1 MNPKKIA
8 ERLLIFTLMFC
19 MILGNAFLLSP
30 HAEALGERTVSAP
43 SSMEEVRALPDAT
56 ATTVDTDMG
65 VNKTE
70 ESSTLPSNESSLDTA
85 SSEIDATGLI
95 FNSLLVREAESG
107 NLVADLLKGEIPTL
121 KVDVTYALDVDY
133 TVPSAL
139 QFENTY
145 FTVNFGDGLYVK
157 TLPGAT
163 FTEGAIENTGFEKL
177 VKAPTGN
184 GTAPY
189 GYATLEPSKNKNG
202 DVTYKTKGTL
212 TNVSS
217 KGEICF
223 AIDEAYLNQDT
234 NQILSDILKVS
245 LSTDT
250 KKDVDAHTFDVK
262 SEQAFTYTFYVNQ
275 ATEVLSKG
283 GTTSTLNAVN
293 VGNKS
298 LTEENSK
305 TTVEIVY
312 PNDLEFISLEENRLY
327 NKEGKVLSTSDDG
340 TNKTSLVE
348 WDEAGSYSGG
358 LSFIPHIK
366 VPQNSGRANG
376 SSFNIIL
383 KNFKKT
389 IYKDTP
395 NADRTS
401 LNGQA
406 VMRVTII
413 DGNTPEKITTHA
425 LVDSAPNWALKKY
438 DTYNVRLG
446 ALLIKNELPTATK
459 AKTLELTIDEGNTA
473 IIRGVTIPYHKD
485 IQYGKIY
492 WTSADGRQGEADA
505 DILKKS
511 NVAGLITNTALGLGI
526 NDSIKSI
533 KVELGALPPL
543 YDGIKPMQDLLD
555 TWNAN
560 NKYVYDE
567 YYGWSYICCGVYG
580 SWKQKT
586 KEDVISYAKL
596 YTSGTEAGVE
606 NTHKMVGKSAAP
618 EILNG
623 KGTIDKTQVMGGDSF
638 KISGVIDDANWDWN
652 PLQEPILYMIMPEGF
667 IYKDLVLTEGTLSSP
682 EYVGEFEKDGVKL
695 KAWKYMVDI
704 GQETRG
710 QYQPDFSIKS
720 MKVSFKVET
729 DKKAKTGTY
738 HINDFFGFTTK
749 DFAEIGAVIKAEKW
763 DRSNWNT
770 QKYTAT
776 FGDAIN
782 SGKDMVSLSERTG
795 VMVKQAYEITA
806 QSELMIPKSGQSFIY
821 DKSTEETKKLTT
833 PVLSND
839 DKAILRITIRNNTTT
854 EIDHATLFVP
864 MLKENLDFGKAFM
877 PEGKN
882 QFPLNFEEAKTTENF
897 EINYIKVKEGKTFEI
912 NTSLKKEDYDIVTDP
927 SEANMIMLISKVA
940 LAPGDGGRIDIN
952 YKVDSDITS
961 AYNNKV
967 DVITPVLDY
976 DINGNKSTLTKE
988 PAAISFFTSDV
999 YMDYKVV
1006 KEWVGLSKENAKKE
1020 SVMVQLYKNGEPYG
1034 NSKKL
1039 DAENNFETIFVDLKE
1054 TEEANGSPQKNVYT
1068 FKELDSSGKALEE
1081 NEKILLNG
1089 KEYTIHYDGNKV
1101 VNTLI
1106 NPQIEISG
1114 KKVWEDRENQD
1125 GIRPKEVIVHLL
1137 ANGSDTGKNLKVT
1150 EATDW
1155 KYSFDSLDTYDANGD
1170 KILYSVSEDQVD
1182 GYQVKIEDTTITN
1195 THQPEVFSIG
1205 VNKIWQGQ
1213 EQDKA
1218 VIRLYAD
1225 DKEVASQELSS
1236 ATNWSYT
1243 FENLDKYKDGK
1254 EIQYEIREDKMEGYT
1269 TSITG
1274 DAASG
1279 FTVTNTKNEVPN
1291 PPGEVPN
1298 TPNPPGEVPNIPNPP
1313 KEVPNLPKEPS
1324 NPPKGPTE
1332 QKEKPNKTLSNKKSE
1347 KPNTQKYKKSGKVRK
1362 APVTGDKTN
1371 LFIWFS
1377 LGGISIIGI
1386 LVLLYVKRRK

>member
-1 MNPKKIA
+1 MNPKKIMGKVMVF
-8 ERLLIFTLMFC
+8 ILMFC
-19 MILGNAFLLSP
+19 MMIGNVFMVFP
-30 HAEALGERTVSAP
+30 HAEALVERT
-43 SSMEEVRALPDAT
+43 SSMEEVRDLPDAA

-65 VNKTE
+65 ANKTE
-70 ESSTLPSNESSLDTA
+70 EFSILPSNEESLDVA
-85 SSEIDATGLI
+85 SSEIDATGLV
-95 FNSLLVREAESG
+95 FNSLIVREAESG
-107 NLVADLLKGEIPTL
+107 KQVADLLKGEIPAL

-145 FTVNFGDGLYVK
+145 FTATFGDGLYVK

-163 FTEGAIENTGFEKL
+163 FAEGAIENTGFEKL
-177 VKAPTGN
+177 VKTPTGN

-189 GYATLEPSKNKNG
+189 GYATLEPGKNKNG

-223 AIDEAYLNQDT
+223 ALDEAYLNQDT

-250 KKDVDAHTFDVK
+250 KKEVDAHAFDVK

-298 LTEENSK
+298 LTDENSK

-312 PNDLEFISLEENRLY
+312 PNDLEFISLEENRVY
-327 NKEGKVLSTSDDG
+327 NKVGKVVSTSDDG
-340 TNKTSLVE
+340 TNKISLVE
-348 WDEAGSYSGG
+348 WDEVGSYSGG

-366 VPQNSGRANG
+366 VPGDSDRANG
-376 SSFNIIL
+376 SSFNITL

-395 NADRTS
+395 NEDRTS
-401 LNGQA
+401 LNSQA

-492 WTSADGRQGEADA
+492 WTSADGRKGEADA

-526 NDSIKSI
+526 NDSIKSL

-586 KEDVISYAKL
+586 KEDVVSYAKL
-596 YTSGTEAGVE
+596 YTRGQEVTAED
-606 NTHKMVGKSAAP
+606 THKMLGKSAAP

-652 PLQEPILYMIMPEGF
+652 PLQEPVLYMIMPEGF
-667 IYKDLVLTEGTLSSP
+667 TYKDLVLTEGTLSSP
-682 EYVGEFEKDGVKL
+682 TYVGEFEKDGVKL
-695 KAWKYMVDI
+695 KVWKYMVDI

-729 DKKAKTGTY
+729 DKRAKTGTY

-749 DFAEIGAVIKAEKW
+749 DFAEINAVIKAEKW

-882 QFPLNFEEAKTTENF
+882 QFPLNFEDAKTTENF
-897 EINYIKVKEGKTFEI
+897 EINYIKVKEGKTFAI
-912 NTSLKKEDYDIVTDP
+912 NTSPKKEDYDIVTDP
-927 SEANMIMLISKVA
+927 SEANMIMLVSKVA

-952 YKVDSDITS
+952 YKVGSDITS
-961 AYNNKV
+961 AYNNKA

-988 PAAISFFTSDV
+988 PAAISFFTNDV
-999 YMDYKVV
+999 YIDYKVT
-1006 KEWVGLSKENAKKE
+1006 KEWAGLSKENAKKE

-1054 TEEANGSPQKNVYT
+1054 TEEVNGSPQKNVYT

-1081 NEKILLNG
+1081 NEKILLNE

-1101 VNTLI
+1101 VNTLV
-1106 NPQIEISG
+1106 NPQIEFSG
-1114 KKVWEDRENQD
+1114 KKVWEDKNNQD
-1125 GIRPKEVIVHLL
+1125 GIRPKEITVHLL
-1137 ANGSDTGKNLKVT
+1137 ANGNDTGKSLKVT
-1150 EATDW
+1150 EDTGW
-1155 KYSFDSLDTYDANGD
+1155 EYSFDSLDTYDASGD
-1170 KILYSVSEDQVD
+1170 KILYSVTEDTVE

-1195 THQPEVFSIG
+1195 SHQPEVLSID
-1205 VNKIWQGQ
+1205 VHKIWKGQ
-1213 EQDKA
+1213 EQDK
-1218 VIRLYAD
+1218 VTIRLYVD
-1225 DKEVASQELSS
+1225 DKEIASKELSS
-1236 ATNWSYT
+1236 AIDWKYT

-1254 EIQYEIREDKMEGYT
+1254 EIQYEIREDEIGGYT
-1269 TSITG
+1269 ASITG
-1274 DAASG
+1274 DVASG
-1279 FTVTNTKNEVPN
+1279 FTVTNMKNAVPN
-1291 PPGEVPN
+1291 PPEEVPN
-1298 TPNPPGEVPNIPNPP
+1298 TPGELPNKPNTPGEA
-1313 KEVPNLPKEPS
+1313 PNLPKV
-1324 NPPKGPTE
+1324 PTKE
-1332 QKEKPNKTLSNKKSE
+1332 EEKPKKEISQSKKTKKSE
-1347 KPNTQKYKKSGKVRK
+1347 ASKGKKSGKVRK

-1371 LFIWFS
+1371 LIIWFS

-1386 LVLLYVKRRK
+1386 LVLLYVRRRK